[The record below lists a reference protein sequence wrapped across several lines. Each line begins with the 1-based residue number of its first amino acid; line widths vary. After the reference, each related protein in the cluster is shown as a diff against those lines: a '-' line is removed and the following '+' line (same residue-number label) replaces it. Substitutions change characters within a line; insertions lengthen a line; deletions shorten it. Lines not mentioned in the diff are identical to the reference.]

1 MISGIMIFA
10 VEHDDTQQYRSGHN
24 EHDWKSCVRQKRTES
39 SNLSCCAK
47 KDTTRK
53 GGVFLRWEIR
63 TGGER
68 SEKTPLWGVCPPL
81 CVSRHGSAASES
93 LLLRQKGHHPKGWC
107 FFAMGDSNRGR
118 AKRENTPVGRLSPAV
133 RVAARECRERISPA
147 APEPE
152 ALDFSRASGF
162 FIALLGDHCDRS
174 KSIRKEPDRVSAFY
188 MSGLRRTLRC
198 EPCPLTAGG
207 ARLPCQLN
215 VRIPLCFHRNT
226 ERRPFCGNDAFR
238 KNERQGE
245 MSSFGD

>member
-1 MISGIMIFA
+1 MISGIIIFA

-68 SEKTPLWGVCPPL
+68 SEKTPLRGVCPPL

-93 LLLRQKGHHPKGWC
+93 LLLRQSLKLWILPGLQ
-107 FFAMGDSNRGR
+107 A
-118 AKRENTPVGRLSPAV
+118 
-133 RVAARECRERISPA
+133 
-147 APEPE
+147 
-152 ALDFSRASGF
+152 F

-174 KSIRKEPDRVSAFY
+174 KSIRKELDRVSAFY
-188 MSGLRRTLRC
+188 MSCLRRILRC

-207 ARLPCQLN
+207 AASLPIECADTALL
-215 VRIPLCFHRNT
+215 PSEHGT
-226 ERRPFCGNDAFR
+226 AAFLR
-238 KNERQGE
+238 KRCLPEE
-245 MSSFGD
+245 